1 MNIAMIGQKGFE
13 IGERGGGVEQHVRAL
28 SLYLGRRGNLVTVY
42 ARRKYDGAG
51 RAGKAGRAGED
62 RPGVTVRFMP
72 TVYRKNLEAIVHTLL
87 CTVDALLR
95 DYDVIHYH
103 GVGPAT
109 LAWIPR
115 LLKPKARVV
124 VTFHSQDKFHAKWGW
139 FARKYLEFGE
149 WAACEFPHATLAV
162 SHVIKIYARDRF
174 KKNIIYIP
182 NGAEVQNV
190 TATDE
195 IAKFGL
201 VAGKYV
207 LNVGRLVP
215 HKGIHTLIEAWK
227 KVRDSGLGARSSG
240 FDGGNPQLPA
250 TSPQPQKLV
259 IVGAA
264 AYTSGY
270 EKQLR
275 ASIEGRDDIRMLG
288 YKSGEALRQLF
299 AHAYLYVQPSE
310 SEGLPVVVLEAM
322 SYGRPVLV
330 SDIPE
335 NLEAMHLAGFSFRN
349 KSVDDLADKLG
360 ELIAHPEIVADA
372 ARSTQNVVLKHFN
385 WEIIAVHTEAV
396 YLSIRRKDGGL

>member
-1 MNIAMIGQKGFE
+1 MRIAMIGQKGFE
-13 IGERGGGVEQHVRAL
+13 IGQRGGGIEQHVRAL
-28 SLYLGRRGNLVTVY
+28 SLYLGRRGHEVTVY
-42 ARRKYDGAG
+42 ARRRYAGIEKAEGA
-51 RAGKAGRAGED
+51 KAVG
-62 RPGVTVRFMP
+62 RPGVTVRFVP
-72 TVYRKNLEAIVHTLL
+72 TIYRKNLEAIVHTFL

-95 DYDVIHYH
+95 DYEIIHYH

-139 FARKYLEFGE
+139 FARKYLELGE

-174 KKNIIYIP
+174 KKNVIYIP

-190 TATDE
+190 TAADE
-195 IAKFGL
+195 IETFGL
-201 VAGKYV
+201 VAGNYV

-215 HKGIHTLIEAWK
+215 HKGIHTLIEAFK
-227 KVRDSGLGARSSG
+227 RL
-240 FDGGNPQLPA
+240 DGRNGM
-250 TSPQPQKLV
+250 KLV

-264 AYTSGY
+264 TYTSDY
-270 EKQLR
+270 EKKLR
-275 ASIEGRDDIRMLG
+275 AMIEGRDDILMVG
-288 YKSGEALRQLF
+288 YQSGEALRQLF
-299 AHAYLYVQPSE
+299 AHAYVYVQPSE

-335 NLEAMHLAGFSFRN
+335 NLEAMKNAGFSFEN
-349 KSVDDLADKLG
+349 KNVEDLAEKLG
-360 ELIAHPEIVADA
+360 ALISHPETVAEA
-372 ARSTQNVVLKHFN
+372 AKSTQEVVRKHFN

-396 YLSIRRKDGGL
+396 YLSIRHE

>member
-1 MNIAMIGQKGFE
+1 MRIAMIGQKGFE
-13 IGERGGGVEQHVRAL
+13 IGSRGGGIEQHVRAL
-28 SLYLGRRGNLVTVY
+28 SLYLGRRGNEVTVY
-42 ARRKYDGAG
+42 ARRRYDREERVEGS
-51 RAGKAGRAGED
+51 KA
-62 RPGVTVRFMP
+62 GVTVRFVP
-72 TVYRKNLEAIVHTLL
+72 TVYRKNLEAIVHTFL

-109 LAWIPR
+109 LSWIPR

-174 KKNIIYIP
+174 KKNVIYIP

-190 TATDE
+190 VATDE

-227 KVRDSGLGARSSG
+227 MAKGAGGSWGALGA
-240 FDGGNPQLPA
+240 DGW
-250 TSPQPQKLV
+250 KLV

-264 AYTSGY
+264 TYTSGY
-270 EKQLR
+270 ETKLR
-275 ASIEGRDDIRMLG
+275 AMIDGRDDILMLG
-288 YKSGEALRQLF
+288 YQSGEALRQLF
-299 AHAYLYVQPSE
+299 AHAYVYVQPSE

-335 NLEAMHLAGFSFRN
+335 NLEAMRNAGFSFQN
-349 KSVDDLADKLG
+349 KSVDDLTAKLG
-360 ELIAHPEIVADA
+360 DLIANPEIVAEA
-372 ARSTQNVVLKHFN
+372 AKSTQDVVLKHFN

-396 YLSIRRKDGGL
+396 YLSIRH

>member
-1 MNIAMIGQKGFE
+1 MRIAMIGQKGFE
-13 IGERGGGVEQHVRAL
+13 IGERGGGIEQHVRAL
-28 SLYLGRRGNLVTVY
+28 SLYLGKRGHEVTVY
-42 ARRKYDGAG
+42 ARRKYDKEDRGGGSKAEG
-51 RAGKAGRAGED
+51 REGN
-62 RPGVTVRFMP
+62 RPGVTIRFIP
-72 TVYRKNLEAIVHTLL
+72 TIYRKNLEAIVHTFLS
-87 CTVDALLR
+87 TVDAMLR

-109 LAWIPR
+109 LSWIPR

-124 VTFHSQDKFHAKWGW
+124 VTFHSQDRYHAKWGW
-139 FARKYLEFGE
+139 FARTYLEFGE
-149 WAACEFPHATLAV
+149 WAACNFPHATLAV

-227 KVRDSGLGARSSG
+227 KLEI
-240 FDGGNPQLPA
+240 GNW
-250 TSPQPQKLV
+250 KLV

-264 AYTSGY
+264 TYTSGY
-270 EKQLR
+270 EEKLR
-275 ASIEGRDDIRMLG
+275 ASIEGRDDILMLG
-288 YKSGEALRQLF
+288 YRSGEALRQLF

-335 NLEAMHLAGFSFRN
+335 NLEAMRNAGFSFEN
-349 KSVDDLADKLG
+349 KSVDDLADKFGDLV
-360 ELIAHPEIVADA
+360 AHPEIVAEA
-372 ARSTQNVVLKHFN
+372 AKSTQEVVRRHFN

-396 YLSIRRKDGGL
+396 YLSIRHEAEGGKA

>member
-1 MNIAMIGQKGFE
+1 MRIAMIGQKGFE
-13 IGERGGGVEQHVRAL
+13 IGQRGGGIEQHVRAL
-28 SLYLGRRGNLVTVY
+28 SLYLGRRGNDVTVY
-42 ARRKYDGAG
+42 ARRRYAGGSLGALG
-51 RAGKAGRAGED
+51 AKGM
-62 RPGVTVRFMP
+62 PGVTIRFVP

-87 CTVDALLR
+87 CTFDALLR
-95 DYDVIHYH
+95 DYDIIHYH

-124 VTFHSQDKFHAKWGW
+124 VTFHSQDQYHAKWGW

-149 WAACEFPHATLAV
+149 WAACHFPHATLAV
-162 SHVIKIYARDRF
+162 SHVIKIYARTKF
-174 KKNIIYIP
+174 GKEIIYIP

-190 TATDE
+190 TAEDE
-195 IAKFGL
+195 LSAFGL

-227 KVRDSGLGARSSG
+227 KLEI
-240 FDGGNPQLPA
+240 GNW
-250 TSPQPQKLV
+250 KLA

-264 AYTSGY
+264 TYTSDY
-270 EKQLR
+270 EKKLR
-275 ASIEGRDDIRMLG
+275 ASIEGRDDILMLG
-288 YKSGEALRQLF
+288 YQSGEALRQLF
-299 AHAYLYVQPSE
+299 AHAYFYVQPSE

-335 NLEAMHLAGFSFRN
+335 NLEAMKNAGFSFENRN
-349 KSVDDLADKLG
+349 VDGLAKKLG
-360 ELIAHPEIVADA
+360 DLIARPETVADA
-372 ARSTQNVVLKHFN
+372 AKNTQEVVRKHFN

-396 YLSIRRKDGGL
+396 YLSIRREG

>member
-1 MNIAMIGQKGFE
+1 MRIAMIGQKGFE
-13 IGERGGGVEQHVRAL
+13 IGQRGGGIEQHVRAL
-28 SLYLGRRGNLVTVY
+28 SLYLGRRGHEVTVY
-42 ARRKYDGAG
+42 ARKRYDRGERVEG
-51 RAGKAGRAGED
+51 SKAG
-62 RPGVTVRFMP
+62 VTIRFVP
-72 TVYRKNLEAIVHTLL
+72 TVYRKNLEAIVHTFL

-124 VTFHSQDKFHAKWGW
+124 VTFHSQDQYHAKWGW

-195 IAKFGL
+195 LEKFGL
-201 VAGKYV
+201 IAGKYV

-227 KVRDSGLGARSSG
+227 KLEI
-240 FDGGNPQLPA
+240 GNW
-250 TSPQPQKLV
+250 KLA

-264 AYTSGY
+264 TYTSDY
-270 EKQLR
+270 EKKLR
-275 ASIEGRDDIRMLG
+275 AMIEGRDDILMLG
-288 YKSGEALRQLF
+288 YQSGEALRQLF

-335 NLEAMHLAGFSFRN
+335 NLEAMRSAGFSFEN

-360 ELIAHPEIVADA
+360 DLIAHPEIVAEA
-372 ARSTQNVVLKHFN
+372 AKSTQEVVLKHFN

-396 YLSIRRKDGGL
+396 YLSIRH

>member
-1 MNIAMIGQKGFE
+1 MRIAMIGQKGFE
-13 IGERGGGVEQHVRAL
+13 IGQRGGGIEQHVRAL
-28 SLYLGRRGNLVTVY
+28 SLYLGRRGHEVTVY
-42 ARRKYDGAG
+42 ARRRYDRAEKAEGA
-51 RAGKAGRAGED
+51 E
-62 RPGVTVRFMP
+62 RPGVDVRFVP
-72 TVYRKNLEAIVHTLL
+72 TIYRKNLEAIVHTFL

-95 DYDVIHYH
+95 DYDIIHYH

-115 LLKPKARVV
+115 LLKPKTRVV
-124 VTFHSQDKFHAKWGW
+124 VTFHSQDQFHAKWGL

-162 SHVIKIYARDRF
+162 SHVIKIYARNRF
-174 KKNIIYIP
+174 HKEIIYIP

-195 IAKFGL
+195 IKTFGL

-215 HKGIHTLIEAWK
+215 HKGIHTLIEGWK
-227 KVRDSGLGARSSG
+227 MAKGAGGSWGALGA
-240 FDGGNPQLPA
+240 DGW
-250 TSPQPQKLV
+250 KLV

-264 AYTSGY
+264 TYTSDY
-270 EKQLR
+270 EKKLR
-275 ASIEGRDDIRMLG
+275 ASIEGRDDILMLG
-288 YKSGEALRQLF
+288 YQSGESLRQLF

-335 NLEAMHLAGFSFRN
+335 NLEAMKNAGFSFEN
-349 KSVDDLADKLG
+349 KNVDDLAKKLG
-360 ELIAHPEIVADA
+360 DLIAHPEIVAEA
-372 ARSTQNVVLKHFN
+372 AKSTQEVVLKHFN

-396 YLSIRRKDGGL
+396 YLSIRGGG